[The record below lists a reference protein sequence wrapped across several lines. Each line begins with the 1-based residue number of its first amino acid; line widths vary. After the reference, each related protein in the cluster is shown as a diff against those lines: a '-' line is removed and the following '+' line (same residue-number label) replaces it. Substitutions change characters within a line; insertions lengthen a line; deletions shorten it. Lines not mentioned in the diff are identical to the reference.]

1 MQKARIEVVGVD
13 KEEINTNKEKA
24 LDLKIDLIHK
34 VNPGSSCG

>member
-13 KEEINTNKEKA
+13 KEGINTMKEKP
-24 LDLKIDLIHK
+24 LDLEVDLIHK